1 MDVIIKQYVWRENMK
16 RIWITGATGHVGSA
30 LTQILDEV
38 EYELFLTDK
47 DVDVTKIEDVV
58 QFCKINR
65 PDVIINCAS
74 LTGVSVCKENTD
86 EAYKV
91 NAIGVRNIALAA
103 NEINAKVIHL
113 STDDVFGE
121 TQEKVMVEFDTPNP
135 TTVYGKSKL
144 AGEKMLT
151 EMMNRF
157 VIIRSSWVYGIG
169 RDYVSTVL
177 EAVKEGKDLVAAQ
190 DAFASP
196 TSAEELAK
204 VICYFIEHDEF
215 GIYHAVC
222 QGVCSRYEYANA
234 ILDYSGNTG
243 KINVTK
249 ASAKDIKSSGVIL
262 DNMMLRLSGL
272 AMPGN
277 WKDVLKD
284 YIMRTGGEE

>member
-1 MDVIIKQYVWRENMK
+1 MK
-16 RIWITGATGHVGSA
+16 RIWITGAQGHVGSA

-58 QFCKINR
+58 QFCKLNR
-65 PDVIINCAS
+65 PDVVINCAS
-74 LTGVSVCKENTD
+74 VTGFTACQENAD
-86 EAYKV
+86 DAYKV
-91 NAIGVRNIALAA
+91 NALGVRNIALAA

-113 STDDVFGE
+113 STDDVFGD
-121 TQEKVMVEFDTPNP
+121 TNTKAMVEFDTPTP

-151 EMMNRF
+151 ELMNRF

-169 RDYVSTVL
+169 RDYVSTVI
-177 EAVKEGKDLVAAQ
+177 EAIKTGKDLVAAE

-196 TSAEELAK
+196 TSAQELAK

-222 QGVCSRYEYANA
+222 QGVCSRYEFAKA
-234 ILDYSGNTG
+234 ILEFSGNTG
-243 KINVTK
+243 KINVEK
-249 ASAKDIKSSGVIL
+249 ASAVDLKSRGVIL

-272 AMPGN
+272 EQPGE
-277 WKDVLKD
+277 WKKVLKD
-284 YIMRTGGEE
+284 YMERTGGDE

>member
-1 MDVIIKQYVWRENMK
+1 MK
-16 RIWITGATGHVGSA
+16 RIWITGAQGHVGSA

-47 DVDVTKIEDVV
+47 DVDVTIIDEVV

-74 LTGVSVCKENTD
+74 LTGLAECSANSD

-91 NAIGVRNIALAA
+91 NALGVRNIALAA
-103 NEINAKVIHL
+103 NEINAKVILL

-121 TQEKVMVEFDTPNP
+121 TGRKAMVEFDTPVP
-135 TTVYGKSKL
+135 TTVYGKSKY

-151 EMMNRF
+151 ELMNRF

-177 EAVKEGKDLVAAQ
+177 DAVKNNEELVAAE
-190 DAFASP
+190 DAYASP
-196 TSAEELAK
+196 TSAAELAK

-222 QGVCSRYEYANA
+222 QGVCSRYEFANA
-234 ILDYSGNTG
+234 ILELSGNSG
-243 KINVTK
+243 KIPVTK
-249 ASAKDIKSSGVIL
+249 ALSADIHSSGVVL

-272 AMPGN
+272 AQPGN
-277 WKDVLKD
+277 WKDVLKE
-284 YIMRTGGEE
+284 YIDTTGGDE

>member
-1 MDVIIKQYVWRENMK
+1 MK
-16 RIWITGATGHVGSA
+16 RIWITGAQGHVGSA
-30 LTQILDEV
+30 LTQLLDEV

-47 DVDVTKIEDVV
+47 DVDVTSIEEVV

-74 LTGVSVCKENTD
+74 LTGFDACNENVD

-91 NAIGVRNIALAA
+91 NALGVRNIALAA

-121 TQEKVMVEFDTPNP
+121 TGKKAMVEFDSPSPVTI
-135 TTVYGKSKL
+135 YGKSKL
-144 AGEKMLT
+144 AGEQLLT
-151 EMMNRF
+151 ELMNRF

-177 EAVKEGKDLVAAQ
+177 DAVKTGAELCAAE
-190 DAFASP
+190 DAYASP

-222 QGVCSRYEYANA
+222 QGVCSRYEFANA
-234 ILDYSGNTG
+234 ILEYSGNLG
-243 KINVTK
+243 KISLTK
-249 ASAKDIKSSGVIL
+249 AQADDIHSSGVIL

-272 AMPGN
+272 HQPAD
-277 WKDVLKD
+277 WREVLKE
-284 YIMRTGGEE
+284 YMERTGGDE